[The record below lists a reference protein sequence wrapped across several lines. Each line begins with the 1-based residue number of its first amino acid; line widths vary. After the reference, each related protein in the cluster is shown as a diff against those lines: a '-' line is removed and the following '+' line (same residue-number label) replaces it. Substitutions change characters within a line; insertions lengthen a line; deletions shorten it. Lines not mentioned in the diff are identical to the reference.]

1 MVKFNNNEVIY
12 GGVFVKFCDTL
23 NNRRHL
29 QTISLFVIAIMTMAS
44 LMPFFSSNVQA
55 ATGDEVRAAKKIVSV
70 VYDDSS
76 SMKGKRWSYTNY
88 STQALIALLNQQDE
102 LYITFMSDP
111 GNSQYVSL
119 DSLQASVNK
128 VRDKTKYGGT
138 PEEALNTAMSR
149 LESIK
154 EKDPTTQFWY
164 IVLTDGQIFQDK
176 KQTTVI
182 DIQKK
187 FNSYKNK
194 VMSNSSKLNIV
205 YMGMCEAAPVTSDP
219 ANRLYSYMTNDDGAI
234 VSAMRDISNLVS
246 SRIVAE
252 EVSRINGKEIRVS
265 SKLPLYNISVLS
277 QRSSASVEKASTDD
291 ASLNVQ
297 RNISLNATNLKLG
310 NKLPQLDGNASVI
323 NSVSGGEQKV
333 IPAGTYTITFSK
345 EVDVNDIVVQFEPA
359 IAFRTVITRNG
370 TVVDKTE
377 DLNYDDQISVR
388 IIPMIPGTDE
398 EIPSENLPKGMTC
411 NIDYAVDDKTITSSN
426 TSELSGVTLKEGNN
440 SLRGTILIPGFVPYP
455 IEKKFNIVKPAPTP
469 PPVYHFGIVV
479 EEPDVY
485 VPADMKPEKFT
496 VSGVTYDRS
505 ALKKIKFDQS
515 NTVKFQITND
525 GKPLNAERQTE
536 LGVSLELVG
545 LDYESAK
552 EKGRWNFL
560 GSKLMRCHLEKNTDG
575 SYSLIPE
582 VPAFFWF
589 MSFLIKDG
597 TYTANVKVNR
607 DGLNETIS
615 NTGHFVLIRNK
626 SEDKFPWIILII
638 LLILLYMILCST
650 KKKFKNQLVS
660 FEKFVLQSNGK
671 GIQDHS
677 FTISKRLTNN
687 LLFTLFVPYKASVRT
702 WNGFTFIADSE
713 GQIIV
718 TGKSIAHKYKYSGN
732 RNQNPENKLG
742 QISKSLNPTKN
753 KKKECVVSDTYL
765 QPNSPIYFENVNPK
779 VDKDYKGD
787 VYVYRLNY
795 KK

>member
-1 MVKFNNNEVIY
+1 
-12 GGVFVKFCDTL
+12 
-23 NNRRHL
+23 
-29 QTISLFVIAIMTMAS
+29 
-44 LMPFFSSNVQA
+44 
-55 ATGDEVRAAKKIVSV
+55 
-70 VYDDSS
+70 
-76 SMKGKRWSYTNY
+76 MKGKRWSYTNY

-111 GNSQYVSL
+111 GNSQFVSL

-176 KQTTVI
+176 KQTTTI
-182 DIQKK
+182 DIQNKL
-187 FNSYKNK
+187 NSYKNK

-205 YMGMCEAAPVTSDP
+205 YMGMCDAAPVTSDP

-252 EVSRINGKEIRVS
+252 EVSRINGKEIKVS

-310 NKLPQLDGNASVI
+310 KKLPQLYGNASVI

-345 EVDVNDIVVQFEPA
+345 EVDVNDVVVQFEPA

-377 DLNYDDQISVR
+377 DLEYDDQISVR

-398 EIPSENLPKGMTC
+398 EIPAENLPKGMTC
-411 NIDYAVDDKTITSSN
+411 NIDYVVDDKTITSSN

-440 SLRGTILIPGFVPYP
+440 SLRGTILIPGFAPYP

-479 EEPDVY
+479 EEPDIY
-485 VPADMKPEKFT
+485 VPEDKKPENYT

-505 ALKKIKFDQS
+505 AIKNIVFDSS
-515 NTVKFQITND
+515 NTVRFTVTND
-525 GKPLNAERQTE
+525 GIPLNVDQQKS
-536 LGVSLELVG
+536 LGVELKLDG
-545 LDYESAK
+545 LDYDSATD
-552 EKGRWNFL
+552 KGIGSFL
-560 GSKLMRCHLEKNTDG
+560 ASKLMKCHLEQNADG

-582 VPAFFWF
+582 VPFYMFTT
-589 MSFLIKDG
+589 LVIKDG
-597 TYTANVKVNR
+597 TYTAHVRLDGADNVTE
-607 DGLNETIS
+607 DGSFKLQ
-615 NTGHFVLIRNK
+615 RNK
-626 SEDKFPWIILII
+626 AEDWDLIKLVLII
-638 LLILLYMILCST
+638 LGFILFIILLLAILFKSR
-650 KKKFKNQLVS
+650 KFHGQRIIYS
-660 FEKFVLQSNGK
+660 EWRSDGNGK
-671 GIQDHS
+671 GYKVNGSEQMHV
-677 FTISKRLTNN
+677 LT
-687 LLFTLFVPYKASVRT
+687 
-702 WNGFTFIADSE
+702 NGFTRFIPFVPCFSE
-713 GQIIV
+713 FKQLTFVAEEDGKVII
-718 TGKSIAHKYKYSGN
+718 TT
-732 RNQNPENKLG
+732 
-742 QISKSLNPTKN
+742 KSLADKAGFYLFSDFDPEQDFDVIIGTMNPTKDSKGKPKN
-753 KKKECVVSDTYL
+753 VDIRLKKSQDL
-765 QPNSPIYFENVNPK
+765 YFKRTESSK
-779 VDKDYKGD
+779 SIFRIE
-787 VYVYRLNY
+787 YRDR
-795 KK
+795 